1 MATLNAGS
9 GADGNAIVSANKN
22 ISTESLVGRGYADMV
37 PYQCTSVGA
46 NSCVTSAA
54 PDGIVAGDEVLL
66 INWQGISGNYFNVGN
81 YETFTVD
88 NVNASTITFTANKT
102 KYYGNLDNG
111 ASNIC
116 PGAGGTATASSTTGG
131 SAANAF
137 NGNSYDPSY
146 WRTNPGASEWIKYQ
160 FTETKLVG
168 RYSIVMSNWPEPSPH
183 AWTFEGSNDN
193 TNWTVLDTKSGYTS
207 GWVANTPRYFNCDT
221 AVGEF
226 LYYRLNM
233 TGFNNAGDLIIGE
246 IGMFENLTDTN
257 IGTGG
262 TNQRVRVQRIPQ
274 YNNLTIDNGYTLT
287 ANDAWDTGTG
297 GILFLR
303 AAGTLLV
310 NGSIDMTGRGYTGGY
325 NNYSGQWY
333 YRTGAGINGG
343 PRSAIKGSTSWFTTS
358 NLGGGARGGWQG
370 SFWSCAAGGGY
381 GTAGEDGQDNA
392 YAYQTQGGSTYGEAT
407 LSKLFLGSGGGS
419 GDENGGTG
427 TIRPDGGGAIAL
439 FATTVDIYGSILCD
453 GLQSDRNTQFQDGA
467 GSGGSI
473 LIHAGTIYTRSSTF
487 TAIGALG
494 KETNQPGSYSGGDGG
509 DGRIAITY
517 ASLGDSLASV
527 DPVPYTDDTLELPYA
542 IEGTLSEACTL
553 RVYDSSWGFI
563 KSQAASAGSY
573 QISNLPNPGPFFVI
587 ADPDGA
593 ERNILGYKGVIPTQ

>member
-9 GADGNAIVSANKN
+9 GADGNATVAANKN

-46 NSCVTSAA
+46 NSCVTSAT
-54 PDGIVAGDEVLL
+54 PDGIEAGDEVLL
-66 INWQGISGNYFNVGN
+66 INWQGISGDYFNVGN

-88 NVNASTITFTANKT
+88 NVNASTITFETNKT

-111 ASNIC
+111 VSNIC
-116 PGAGGTATASSTTGG
+116 PGAGGTATASTTTQY
-131 SAANAF
+131 SAAAAF
-137 NGNSYDPSY
+137 DGNTFSPSY
-146 WRTNPGASEWIKYQ
+146 WRTDPGASEWLKYQ
-160 FTETKLVG
+160 FTETKTVG
-168 RYSIVMSNWPEPSPH
+168 RYSISMSNWPEPSPSS
-183 AWTFEGSNDN
+183 WTFEGSNDDI
-193 TNWTVLDTKSGYTS
+193 NWTVLDTRSGYTT
-207 GWVANTPRYFNCDT
+207 GWSIHTPRYFNCET
-221 AVGEF
+221 SNGPF
-226 LYYRLNM
+226 TYYKLNF
-233 TGFNNAGDLIIGE
+233 TGFNQLNDLIIGE
-246 IGMFENLTDTN
+246 VGMFENLTDTN

-310 NGSIDMTGRGYTGGY
+310 NGSIDMTGKGYTGGY
-325 NNYSGQWY
+325 NNYSEQWY
-333 YRTGAGINGG
+333 YRTGAGIDGG
-343 PRSAIKGSTSWFTTS
+343 PRAVPKGSTSWWSTS
-358 NLGGGARGGWQG
+358 NLGGGARGGWNG
-370 SFWSCAAGGGY
+370 TWSSAAGGGY

-392 YAYQTQGGSTYGEAT
+392 YSYKTQGGSTYGEST
-407 LSKLFLGSGGGS
+407 LSKLFLGSGGGT
-419 GDENGGTG
+419 GDEIGGTG

-453 GLQSDRNTQFQDGA
+453 GLQSDRNAQFQDGA

-527 DPVPYTDDTLELPYA
+527 DPVPYTDDTLELA
-542 IEGTLSEACTL
+542 FNISGTASADCTV
-553 RVYDSSWGFI
+553 RIYDASWTFV
-563 KSQAASAGSY
+563 KSQAVSAGAY
-573 QISNLPNPGPFFVI
+573 QISNLPSAGPFNVVS
-587 ADPDGA
+587 DPDSGSY
-593 ERNILGYKGVIPTQ
+593 NVISYKGVTPSQ